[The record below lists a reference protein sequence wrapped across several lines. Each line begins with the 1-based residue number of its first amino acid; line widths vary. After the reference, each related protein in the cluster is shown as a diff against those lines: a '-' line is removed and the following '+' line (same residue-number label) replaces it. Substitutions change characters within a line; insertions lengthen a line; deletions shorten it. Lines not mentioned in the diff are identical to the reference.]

1 MDMERGVNMDMPR
14 GNWGEMAP
22 NQHIIYVLKKRK
34 TKQKKINI

>member
-22 NQHIIYVLKKRK
+22 NQHIIYVLKKKEKLSKRK
-34 TKQKKINI
+34 